1 MCGFITWIN
10 ELIIEIIM
18 EFEKKEF
25 DIEINNILEIN
36 VKKLNVKILYDL
48 KTMQYLNFNEFNV
61 QVMVN
66 EYKVN
71 ENVMMVM
78 LGKID
83 Q

>member
-1 MCGFITWIN
+1 
-10 ELIIEIIM
+10 M